1 MVVTDSEAV
10 EVGVAEVVVVSV
22 DEAVGDWVV
31 VTDSE
36 AVEVGV
42 AEAVVVSVEEAE
54 GVPDWVVV
62 TVGDTEAIMVVLKL
76 RVNVPY

>member
-1 MVVTDSEAV
+1 MTVSEAV
-10 EVGVAEVVVVSV
+10 DVGVAEVVVVSV
-22 DEAVGDWVV
+22 DEAVADWVV

-36 AVEVGV
+36 AVDVGV
-42 AEAVVVSVEEAE
+42 AEAVVVSVDETEA
-54 GVPDWVVV
+54 VADWVVV